1 MMIDLFKIKE
11 IQFIVIMSLIIFIII
26 LFYFDKI
33 SNITICYETFLS
45 ISASLFGFLITTLSI
60 LIVFP
65 DKGRMKIL
73 NKHNLYR
80 YLFDIVI
87 VSIILQFI
95 IFIFSLIGN
104 LFSFKNIWISF
115 LFIILIVMSLE
126 FLLLDIWI
134 IKKMIETMLNK

>member
-11 IQFIVIMSLIIFIII
+11 IQFIAIISLIIFIII

-126 FLLLDIWI
+126 FLLLDIWALSYFI
-134 IKKMIETMLNK
+134 LKNNV

>member
-1 MMIDLFKIKE
+1 MMINLFKIKE
-11 IQFIVIMSLIIFIII
+11 IQFIAIISLIIFIII

-73 NKHNLYR
+73 NNHNLYR

>member
-1 MMIDLFKIKE
+1 MIDLFKIKE
-11 IQFIVIMSLIIFIII
+11 IQFIAIISLIIFIII

>member
-11 IQFIVIMSLIIFIII
+11 IQFIAIISLIIFIII